1 MQDKAHLKLNTDRL
15 ICNYEKEISLKFF
28 VEIQCV
34 LRIALTDVAGRQKGE
49 VNKMTLDFKSE
60 QK

>member
-1 MQDKAHLKLNTDRL
+1 M
-15 ICNYEKEISLKFF
+15 
-28 VEIQCV
+28 CV
-34 LRIALTDVAGRQKGE
+34 LRIAMTKGQRDLKGE